1 MMSEMLEMMRIATR
15 QTDRIIIS
23 LELKSF
29 ALEI

>member
-1 MMSEMLEMMRIATR
+1 MMSEMLEIMQIATW

-23 LELKSF
+23 LEPKSF